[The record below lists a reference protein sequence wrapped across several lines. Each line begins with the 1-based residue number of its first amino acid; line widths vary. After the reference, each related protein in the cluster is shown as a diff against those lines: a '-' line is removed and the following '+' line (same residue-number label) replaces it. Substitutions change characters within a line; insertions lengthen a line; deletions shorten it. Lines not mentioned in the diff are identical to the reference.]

1 MTDDTRLTDLEIRI
15 THQEATLLALNDV
28 VGEQQQLIS
37 QLRKEIE
44 ALKTRLRELAPSNIA
59 APWEETPPPHY

>member
-1 MTDDTRLTDLEIRI
+1 MDETRLIDLEIRL
-15 THQEATLLALNDV
+15 THQEATLQALNDV
-28 VGEQQQLIS
+28 VADQHAVIA

>member
-1 MTDDTRLTDLEIRI
+1 MTEARLTDLEIRI

-28 VGEQQQLIS
+28 IAAQQRVID
-37 QLRKEIE
+37 QLRKEVE
-44 ALKTRLRELAPSNIA
+44 ALKRQLRDMSPSGVA